1 MYPTLDQ
8 IVLDTIDLYIE
19 QKTLPKLDLTWFNTP
34 LVVWSGNGYYTGRIL
49 FRHLGAFFATESEV
63 ESKLKNISSITD
75 VVVVS
80 ASGEKHAPIIL
91 NTAKDAGK
99 QTLLISSSEKSSG
112 REIAESSI
120 IMPKIREPYT
130 YNTST
135 YFGYMLAGTPDLD
148 LVKLRDFI
156 MGELTDALS
165 SRAKCNGV
173 ERSGAKK
180 DLSAPSSQAP
190 ITIEMTGDI
199 DKILD
204 FTSFSSF
211 FIVIPDAFVLLREM
225 FEVKF
230 IELFGRKVARDIFTY
245 EQMRHATTVVQ
256 DDGELFICFGN
267 TTGIRYGKNQ
277 IDLPVFDPTN
287 YAAMM
292 LVGYYVVGKIQ
303 TALPPYFMES
313 IEDYCARSKIQ
324 SGFDIKPWVEV

>member
-8 IVLDTIDLYIE
+8 IVLDTIALYIE
-19 QKTLPKLDLTWFNTP
+19 QKMLPKLDLTWFNTP
-34 LVVWSGNGYYTGRIL
+34 LVVGSGNGYYTGRIL

-99 QTLLISSSEKSSG
+99 KTLLISSSEKSTG
-112 REIAESSI
+112 RDIADISI

-135 YFGYMLAGTPDLD
+135 YFGYMLTETPDMN

-156 MGELTDALS
+156 TVSLEDAIWEIKFTDY
-165 SRAKCNGV
+165 
-173 ERSGAKK
+173 
-180 DLSAPSSQAP
+180 
-190 ITIEMTGDI
+190 
-199 DKILD
+199 
-204 FTSFSSF
+204 SSF

-256 DDGELFICFGN
+256 DNAELFICFGN
-267 TTGIRYGKNQ
+267 QTGICYGENQ
-277 IDLPVFDPTN
+277 INLPVFDTTN

-292 LVGYYVVGKIQ
+292 LVGYYLIGKIQ

-313 IEDYCARSKIQ
+313 IEDYCQRARIQ
-324 SGFDIKPWVEV
+324 SGFNIAPWVEV